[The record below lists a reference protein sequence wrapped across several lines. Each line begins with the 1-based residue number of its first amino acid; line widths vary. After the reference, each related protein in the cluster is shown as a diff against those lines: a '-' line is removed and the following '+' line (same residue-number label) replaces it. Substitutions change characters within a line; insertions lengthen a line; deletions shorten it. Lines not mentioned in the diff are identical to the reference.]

1 MPIPQ
6 LQVKQS
12 SGQPSREV
20 RRPERSSTFRDTKG
34 AGKPGKIRKFFS
46 VVFLLIFLGII
57 VGGLGGVAVFALVAR
72 DLPSPDKIIERNIA
86 QTTKIYDRTGENLLY
101 EIHGAQKRTILELN
115 QIAPV
120 AIRATL
126 ISEDKEFYQHG
137 GFDLRGI
144 ARAFWANLVSGTK
157 AQGGS
162 TITQQLVK
170 NAILTNEKTYTR
182 KIKELILSYEIE
194 QKFSKDEILKMYFNE
209 IPYGS
214 TIYGIEAAAQSFF
227 GADAKD
233 LTLAESAMLVAL
245 LKAPSY
251 YSPYGSHRDELLG
264 RQRFIISEMET
275 AGLATKA
282 EAEAAKNDPIFSKL
296 KPKAEGITAPH
307 FVLYVKDL
315 LEQKYGE
322 KTVLEGGLKV
332 ITSLDLGRQEM
343 AEKSI
348 ADNVK
353 NIQSYGAYNAALVS
367 LDPKTGEILA
377 MAGSRDYFAPPEP
390 EGCSPGVNCQFDPQ
404 VNAVIR
410 ARQPGSS
417 MKPVVYAASFIRGY
431 TPDTILWDVV
441 TTFKTEIKKDYI
453 PHNYDLK
460 ERGPVTV
467 KKALAGSLNI
477 PAVEMIYLTGVGN
490 VLDFAEKLGY
500 TSFSDRSRFGLS
512 LVLGGGEVKLLEHTA
527 AFGAFAS
534 DGYKVNPVAILKVS
548 DSRGNVLEEFKS
560 AELTPEQVM
569 EPQIARQ
576 ITDILSDNN
585 LRAYV
590 FGVNNYL
597 TLGSRPV
604 AAKTGTTNDYHD
616 AWTLGYTP
624 SLVTGVW
631 VGNSDNKEMKKKADG
646 SVIAAPI
653 WNAYMRRALEGT
665 PEEQFTR
672 AEPVTTG
679 KPILDGVPTGG
690 SFVKIDRASGKL
702 ATEYTPESF
711 IENRVY
717 GGGVHNILYYI
728 NKDDPRGPAPENP
741 QSDMEYETWEAAV
754 QNWAVKNNFGQAF
767 ESSPPSQYDDLHT
780 PANGPDVAW
789 LNPTDNGRIDSRR
802 INLGISAVAKRGII
816 SRVNYYLDNALLGAS
831 NIAPFNLTVIIP
843 KDIPKGFHT
852 LKAEV
857 FDDIDN
863 RAESVVTVNLAAEPI
878 DELVSWLAPVSGAV
892 IPSFP
897 TDLSVAINDGAPNRV
912 DFYAVSPSSTEPVL
926 VGVAPSPREKAT
938 VSWKEAAAKG
948 IYKLYVILKTSFGEV
963 IGPGINVEVK

>member
-1 MPIPQ
+1 M
-6 LQVKQS
+6 
-12 SGQPSREV
+12 
-20 RRPERSSTFRDTKG
+20 
-34 AGKPGKIRKFFS
+34 
-46 VVFLLIFLGII
+46 LLFLGVIF
-57 VGGLGGVAVFALVAR
+57 GGLGGAAVFVLVAR

-86 QTTKIYDRTGENLLY
+86 QTTKIYDRTGTNLLY
-101 EIHGAQKRTILELN
+101 EIHGAERRTLLELDK
-115 QIAPV
+115 IAPLM
-120 AIRATL
+120 IKATL
-126 ISEDKEFYQHG
+126 IAEDRNFYEHG
-137 GFDLRGI
+137 GFDIRGI
-144 ARAFWANLVSGTK
+144 LRAIYVDLVQGGK
-157 AQGGS
+157 VQGGS

-170 NAILTNEKTYTR
+170 NAILTNEKTFTR

-194 QKFSKDEILKMYFNE
+194 KRFSKDDILKMYFNE

-214 TIYGIEAAAQSFF
+214 TLYGIESAAQSFF
-227 GADAKD
+227 GVAAND
-233 LTLAESAMLVAL
+233 LTPGEAAMLAAIPQ
-245 LKAPSY
+245 APSY

-264 RQRFIISEMET
+264 RQRYIISEMET
-275 AGLATKA
+275 AGMISAS
-282 EAEAAKNDPIFSKL
+282 EAEAARREPIFSML
-296 KPKAEGITAPH
+296 KPKLESITAPH

-322 KTVLEGGLKV
+322 NTVLEGGLRV
-332 ITSLDLGRQEM
+332 ITSLDLGRQEL
-343 AEKSI
+343 AEKAI
-348 ADNVK
+348 ADNIK
-353 NIQSYGAYNAALVS
+353 NIQNYGAYNAALVS
-367 LDPKTGEILA
+367 MDPKSGEILA
-377 MAGSRDYFAPPEP
+377 MVGSRDYFAKPEP

-404 VNAVIR
+404 TNIIIR

-417 MKPVVYAASFIRGY
+417 IKPIVYAASFIKGY

-441 TTFKTEIKKDYI
+441 TTFKTEIQKDYI

-500 TSFSDRSRFGLS
+500 TTFGDRSRFGLS
-512 LVLGGGEVKLLEHTA
+512 LVLGGGEVKLLDHAA

-534 DGYKVNPVAILKVS
+534 DGYKVNPIAILKVS
-548 DSRGNVLEEFKS
+548 DPNGNVLEEFKS
-560 AELTPEQVM
+560 AEVAPEAVM

-576 ITDILSDNN
+576 ITDILSNN
-585 LRAYV
+585 DLRSFV

-604 AAKTGTTNDYHD
+604 ATKTGTTNDYHD
-616 AWTLGYTP
+616 AWTVGYTP

-646 SVIAAPI
+646 SMIAAPI
-653 WNAYMRRALEGT
+653 WNAYMRAALEGT
-665 PEEQFTR
+665 PEERFTP
-672 AEPVTTG
+672 AESAMAG

-690 SFVKIDRASGKL
+690 QFVKIDRASGKL

-711 IENRVY
+711 IENRAY

-741 QSDMEYETWEAAV
+741 QSDMQYETWETAV
-754 QNWAVKNNFGQAF
+754 QGWAVKNNFGQSF
-767 ESSPPSQYDDLHT
+767 EGSLPTQYDDLHT
-780 PANGPDVAW
+780 PANRPDVAW
-789 LNPTDNGRIDSRR
+789 LYPTEGARLDSRK
-802 INLGISAVAKRGII
+802 INLGVSAIPKRGYI
-816 SRVNYYLDNALLGAS
+816 SRVKYYLDPVRNGISNGVDNALLGAS
-831 NIAPFNLTVIIP
+831 NIAPFNLVVVIP
-843 KDIPKGFHT
+843 KDVSKGFHT

-863 RAESVVTVNLAAEPI
+863 RAESVVTVNLTAEPA
-878 DELVSWLAPVSGAV
+878 DELVTWLTPASGAV

-897 TDLSVAINDGAPNRV
+897 VDLSVAINDGILNRV

-926 VGVAPSPREKAT
+926 VGVSPSPREKAT

-963 IGPGINVEVK
+963 IGPGINVEVR